1 MHDAI
6 RLAEASDWD
15 GLRRLVAKAPASA
28 QACDGYGMLPIHW
41 ASTEASVPLELLE
54 TLLMA
59 FPDGASTVNSAGL
72 LPLHIAIRAHAS
84 PTWLQALLSS
94 HPESIGVET
103 PTGATPLALAEHVG
117 ADEACLQVLR
127 RAAQVSAEPEDARST
142 VSSSRGSNVLRTPP
156 KAKGLL
162 RHLSFDYTTTSLRS
176 ATRPTVRRV
185 TSVPIMGGCA
195 NNNADVCEILD
206 DASVSSDD
214 DDDVLFRGNNCAAV
228 LPMLDE
234 EPPEWHLH
242 TACSV
247 CHAAFSMFKHR
258 HHCRNCGKS
267 ICRNHSA
274 DKKVPTKGFQ
284 SPQRVCIACYGAL
297 TSRKHSFTMLE
308 SPTVTPK
315 RTLLRVLT
323 ELTSPKPSP
332 VTSPI
337 VAEMSTDAEILTLKA
352 TVQQLTKQ
360 VDNLHIANMALQQQ
374 LLEQEELK
382 AETML
387 LITQVMTR
395 VSVLE
400 LQRVKQANDDDFD
413 I

>member
-28 QACDGYGMLPIHW
+28 HACDGYGMLPIHW

-54 TLLMA
+54 TLLTA

-84 PTWLQALLSS
+84 PAWLQALLSS
-94 HPESIGVET
+94 HPESIWVET
-103 PTGATPLALAEHVG
+103 PTGATPMALAEHVG
-117 ADEACLQVLR
+117 ADEACLHVLR
-127 RAAQVSAEPEDARST
+127 LAQIRLHQEDARST
-142 VSSSRGSNVLRTPP
+142 VSSSRGSNILRTPP
-156 KAKGLL
+156 KAKTLL
-162 RHLSFDYTTTSLRS
+162 RHLSFDYNTSLRS
-176 ATRPTVRRV
+176 STAHTVRRV
-185 TSVPIMGGCA
+185 TSVPIMGSKND
-195 NNNADVCEILD
+195 NNIEILD
-206 DASVSSDD
+206 DASVSSDED
-214 DDDVLFRGNNCAAV
+214 DDDHSFRGNNCAV

-284 SPQRVCIACYGAL
+284 SPQRVCIACYGSL

-308 SPTVTPK
+308 SPAVTPK

-323 ELTSPKPSP
+323 ELASPKPSP
-332 VTSPI
+332 VTSPV
-337 VAEMSTDAEILTLKA
+337 VAVKSTDAEIVSLKA

-400 LQRVKQANDDDFD
+400 LQRAKQANDDDFD
-413 I
+413 L